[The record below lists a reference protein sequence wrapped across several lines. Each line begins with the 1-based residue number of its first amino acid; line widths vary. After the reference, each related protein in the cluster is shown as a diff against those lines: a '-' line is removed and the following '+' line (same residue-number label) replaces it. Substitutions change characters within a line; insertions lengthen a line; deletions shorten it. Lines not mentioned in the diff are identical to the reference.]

1 MNTFIGWGFSILL
14 FIAGVGIPTNTTE
27 IANTSVDLSV
37 EEVLVEN
44 PVWAANQEVR
54 EADPGFRAKR
64 SLPQFPPVKGDHEGH
79 RKEVPGDPSKRC
91 PKLEPVFEAYG
102 LYPIQTWS
110 YIAWRESGCR
120 PKAQNAKWDAAGNM
134 TYALNKDGS
143 YDTGLLQINS
153 SWYSAVKKV
162 CGDNAVENR
171 MQGLKT
177 VHCNLMMARYIMNN
191 SQGGLS
197 NWRM

>member
-1 MNTFIGWGFSILL
+1 LNTFIGWGFSILL

-27 IANTSVDLSV
+27 TANTSVDLSV
-37 EEVLVEN
+37 EEVSVEN

-64 SLPQFPPVKGDHEGH
+64 SLPQFPPVKSDHEGH

-120 PKAQNAKWDAAGNM
+120 PKAQNAKWKYDIRSKQGRLIRYGIVANQFQ
-134 TYALNKDGS
+134 LVLGS
-143 YDTGLLQINS
+143 KEGMRGQCCR
-153 SWYSAVKKV
+153 KP
-162 CGDNAVENR
+162 NAR
-171 MQGLKT
+171 
-177 VHCNLMMARYIMNN
+177 A
-191 SQGGLS
+191 
-197 NWRM
+197 